1 MSDVEVAV
9 TAEEIEAEVIR
20 SRLEAEGI
28 PARIAAKSQI
38 GMPASW
44 SPQGLGYGIGSFSV
58 RVPAEHA
65 AEARRVVGDGE
76 PPGPASDRSMSPRPS
91 VVRIVA
97 TILLIGFLMSL
108 AVPLAQMLER

>member
-1 MSDVEVAV
+1 MSQVEVAVAV
-9 TAEEIEAEVIR
+9 TAEEIEAEIIR

-58 RVPAEHA
+58 RVA
-65 AEARRVVGDGE
+65 ARDVPEARRIIGRPE
-76 PPGPASDRSMSPRPS
+76 PAPEAGAPRPS

-97 TILLIGFLMSL
+97 TILLIGFLLSTL
-108 AVPLAQMLER
+108 VPLAQMLER